1 MRIVILFLFL
11 LCSCKTAHKG
21 VDALGTEVT
30 IYKNK
35 QGQIVKQI
43 RKTENH
49 TTTIYYAKR

>member
-1 MRIVILFLFL
+1 MRIVIFLLFL

-21 VDALGTEVT
+21 VDALGTQVT